1 MPKINLLYIIPNL
14 AMTSGGAES
23 VVTSLSLGLDKTRYN
38 VAVCSLIGGEGRLA
52 DILRAHNVPIF
63 ALERSYKLDIRVL
76 FDLVHLMRQQGTHI
90 VHSHLYRAIVY
101 GTLAGKL
108 AGVPIILSTEH
119 HLVDVDA
126 SREAILLRQMI
137 APLLSGI
144 TTVSQAVKDSVVE
157 RLGIDP
163 ERVFPIYNGV
173 KEIAHF
179 SNTSAEF
186 LRQRYN
192 IGSDCLVIGTA
203 CRMLPW
209 KDPLTFVEAAYMVL
223 QKGVRAHFLMIGS
236 GPLRPAVESRIADLN
251 ITNCFTLIE
260 HTDDIYSVFSLL
272 DVFVLNSWYEGMGL
286 VLLEAMLLSK
296 PTIGTDVAGIN
307 EVIVDGQTGLL
318 VPPRNPTALSEAIV
332 SLILEP
338 ARREQMGQAGHLR
351 VTSEFSLEKQVLETA
366 ALYEKL
372 VQEKRLGDL
381 NTCG

>member
-1 MPKINLLYIIPNL
+1 
-14 AMTSGGAES
+14 
-23 VVTSLSLGLDKTRYN
+23 
-38 VAVCSLIGGEGRLA
+38 
-52 DILRAHNVPIF
+52 
-63 ALERSYKLDIRVL
+63 
-76 FDLVHLMRQQGTHI
+76 
-90 VHSHLYRAIVY
+90 
-101 GTLAGKL
+101 
-108 AGVPIILSTEH
+108 
-119 HLVDVDA
+119 
-126 SREAILLRQMI
+126 
-137 APLLSGI
+137 
-144 TTVSQAVKDSVVE
+144 
-157 RLGIDP
+157 
-163 ERVFPIYNGV
+163 
-173 KEIAHF
+173 
-179 SNTSAEF
+179 
-186 LRQRYN
+186 
-192 IGSDCLVIGTA
+192 
-203 CRMLPW
+203 
-209 KDPLTFVEAAYMVL
+209 
-223 QKGVRAHFLMIGS
+223 MIGS